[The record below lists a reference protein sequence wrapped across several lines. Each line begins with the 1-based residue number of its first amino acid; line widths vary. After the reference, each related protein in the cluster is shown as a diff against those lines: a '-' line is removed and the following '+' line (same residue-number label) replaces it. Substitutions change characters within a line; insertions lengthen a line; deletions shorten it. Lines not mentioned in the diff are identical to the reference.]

1 MPESGRSSGIGA
13 IHKTGRGPPRKPVVV
28 ALPLRRHAT
37 GANFDDGDAKLRTAR
52 GACTDPRTPTRKLIR
67 VRATQQ
73 TTLREVCP
81 AALEVSDDLHAAT
94 TLAGKSPPG
103 DAGRACCAS
112 AADARVFHHRAV
124 PPSASSSSRAGRL
137 PKSTPKRLLHTR
149 PLLPQLGLLSAA
161 RSARA
166 GTTRLLHH
174 HQSRRSYADLSP
186 ITSGEK
192 CAARRIATGTLL
204 KPSIGIQRPV
214 VLFVSA
220 SSTPRTLRAISTTRR
235 PSPRETAL
243 SAPSTGISAATPLQH
258 THCVGRPPHQ
268 VDCFE
273 TYD

>member
-1 MPESGRSSGIGA
+1 MYRPSHADPEVDPG
-13 IHKTGRGPPRKPVVV
+13 T
-28 ALPLRRHAT
+28 RHPADH
-37 GANFDDGDAKLRTAR
+37 AAR
-52 GACTDPRTPTRKLIR
+52 GLPGRAGSVRRPARRDNASRQESPRRCGSS
-67 VRATQQ
+67 V
-73 TTLREVCP
+73 LRQRRGCP
-81 AALEVSDDLHAAT
+81 RLSPPCRAALGLIVKSSRSIAEVDAEAVTSHPATAAT
-94 TLAGKSPPG
+94 TWSTQR
-103 DAGRACCAS
+103 RA
-112 AADARVFHHRAV
+112 
-124 PPSASSSSRAGRL
+124 
-137 PKSTPKRLLHTR
+137 
-149 PLLPQLGLLSAA
+149 LGEG
-161 RSARA
+161 